1 MAAITFNLP
10 DDLEETFRLLTREK
24 YGDKQGK
31 LSKGAVEAISAWCE
45 NEKHKN
51 YKIISSGS
59 QTKKK

>member
-45 NEKHKN
+45 NETQN
-51 YKIISSGS
+51 YKIISSRS
-59 QTKKK
+59 QTKKKI